1 MTSLSLG
8 RVVVVA
14 PIAASYPVWALIGA
28 KLFLRDV
35 EKITAKTVVGILS
48 VVAGTVA
55 IHFGR

>member
-14 PIAASYPVWALIGA
+14 PIAATYPVWALVGA

-35 EKITAKTVVGILS
+35 EQIGLKTILGILS
-48 VVAGTVA
+48 VVVGTIA

>member
-14 PIAASYPVWALIGA
+14 PIAATYPVWALIGA

-35 EKITAKTVVGILS
+35 EKVTAKTVMGILS
-48 VVAGTVA
+48 VVVGTIA
-55 IHFGR
+55 IHLGR

>member
-14 PIAASYPVWALIGA
+14 PIAATYPVWALVGA

-35 EKITAKTVVGILS
+35 EEIGLKTVVGILS
-48 VVAGTVA
+48 VVVGTIA
-55 IHFGR
+55 IHLGR